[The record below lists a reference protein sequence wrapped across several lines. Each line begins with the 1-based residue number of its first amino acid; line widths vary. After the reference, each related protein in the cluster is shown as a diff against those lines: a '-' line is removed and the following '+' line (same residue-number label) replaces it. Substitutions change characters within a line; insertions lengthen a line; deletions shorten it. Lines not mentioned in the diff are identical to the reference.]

1 MPASGNDTR
10 ESQDPR
16 WALKA
21 VPRPKRDR
29 LWLWD
34 FIYSELC
41 PPQDLQLRESPR
53 AAAADDNRVGG
64 LK

>member
-1 MPASGNDTR
+1 MPGSGNDTR
-10 ESQDPR
+10 ECQDPR

-41 PPQDLQLRESPR
+41 PQDLQLRESPR